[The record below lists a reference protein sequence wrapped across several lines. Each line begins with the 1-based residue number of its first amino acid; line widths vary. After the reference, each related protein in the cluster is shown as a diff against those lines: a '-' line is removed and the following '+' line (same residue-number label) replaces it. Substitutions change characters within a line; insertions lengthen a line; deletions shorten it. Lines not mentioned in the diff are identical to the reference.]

1 MDMVYTMNDCLQN
14 YENSFTHSHDM
25 PGTSALVLHFDMC
38 VLCNLPESLINWYC
52 QFN

>member
-25 PGTSALVLHFDMC
+25 PAGKSAMC
-38 VLCNLPESLINWYC
+38 IM
-52 QFN
+52 